1 MLIHLVSAYKI
12 SFHLGFLEPNIPVYM
27 YFTLSEITYVC
38 LEYKPKDE
46 QHMQGNQPK
55 KRMLSKIR
63 VMITY
68 HVIEIKKK
76 KNTQSEYNFVLLL
89 TTSNFKK

>member
-76 KNTQSEYNFVLLL
+76 NKRSEYNFVLLL

>member
-1 MLIHLVSAYKI
+1 
-12 SFHLGFLEPNIPVYM
+12 
-27 YFTLSEITYVC
+27 
-38 LEYKPKDE
+38 
-46 QHMQGNQPK
+46 MQGNQPK

-76 KNTQSEYNFVLLL
+76 KKTQSEYNFVLLL

>member
-1 MLIHLVSAYKI
+1 MLIHLVRAYKI

-76 KNTQSEYNFVLLL
+76 KKKQSEYNFVLLL

>member
-76 KNTQSEYNFVLLL
+76 KKHSQSIILFYF
-89 TTSNFKK
+89 

>member
-68 HVIEIKKK
+68 HFIEIKKK
-76 KNTQSEYNFVLLL
+76 NKQSEYNFVLLL

>member
-1 MLIHLVSAYKI
+1 
-12 SFHLGFLEPNIPVYM
+12 M

-76 KNTQSEYNFVLLL
+76 KKKQSEYNFVLLL

>member
-27 YFTLSEITYVC
+27 YFTLSKITYVC

-76 KNTQSEYNFVLLL
+76 NKQSEYNFVLLL

>member
-76 KNTQSEYNFVLLL
+76 KKQSEYNFVLLV

>member
-55 KRMLSKIR
+55 KIMLSKIR

-76 KNTQSEYNFVLLL
+76 KKTQSEYNFVLLL

>member
-1 MLIHLVSAYKI
+1 
-12 SFHLGFLEPNIPVYM
+12 M
-27 YFTLSEITYVC
+27 YFTLSEITYLC

-76 KNTQSEYNFVLLL
+76 KKTQSEYNFVLLL

>member
-76 KNTQSEYNFVLLL
+76 KKTQSEYNFVLLL

>member
-1 MLIHLVSAYKI
+1 
-12 SFHLGFLEPNIPVYM
+12 M

-55 KRMLSKIR
+55 KIMLSKIR

>member
-76 KNTQSEYNFVLLL
+76 KKQSEYNFVLLL

>member
-76 KNTQSEYNFVLLL
+76 NKQSEYNFVLLL

>member
-27 YFTLSEITYVC
+27 YFTLSKITYVC

-76 KNTQSEYNFVLLL
+76 KKKSEYNFVLLL

>member
-1 MLIHLVSAYKI
+1 
-12 SFHLGFLEPNIPVYM
+12 M

-76 KNTQSEYNFVLLL
+76 KKKQSDYNFVLLL

>member
-76 KNTQSEYNFVLLL
+76 KKQSEYNFVLLL
-89 TTSNFKK
+89 TTPNFKK

>member
-27 YFTLSEITYVC
+27 YFTLSEITYLC

-76 KNTQSEYNFVLLL
+76 KKTQSEYNFVLLL

>member
-1 MLIHLVSAYKI
+1 MLIHLVSANKI

-76 KNTQSEYNFVLLL
+76 KKKQSEYNFVLLL

>member
-68 HVIEIKKK
+68 HVIEIKKNNK
-76 KNTQSEYNFVLLL
+76 QSEYNFVLLL

>member
-1 MLIHLVSAYKI
+1 
-12 SFHLGFLEPNIPVYM
+12 M
-27 YFTLSEITYVC
+27 YFTLSKITYVC

-55 KRMLSKIR
+55 KIMLSKIR

-68 HVIEIKKK
+68 HVIEIKK
-76 KNTQSEYNFVLLL
+76 
-89 TTSNFKK
+89 

>member
-68 HVIEIKKK
+68 HVIEIKTKK
-76 KNTQSEYNFVLLL
+76 KQSEYNFVLLL

>member
-1 MLIHLVSAYKI
+1 MLIHLVSAHKI

-68 HVIEIKKK
+68 HVIEIKKNNK
-76 KNTQSEYNFVLLL
+76 QSEYNFVLLL

>member
-46 QHMQGNQPK
+46 QHMRGNQPK
-55 KRMLSKIR
+55 KRMLGKIR

-76 KNTQSEYNFVLLL
+76 K
-89 TTSNFKK
+89 KKTVGV

>member
-1 MLIHLVSAYKI
+1 MLIHLVSDYKI

-68 HVIEIKKK
+68 HVIEIKTKK
-76 KNTQSEYNFVLLL
+76 KQSEYNFVLLL

>member
-1 MLIHLVSAYKI
+1 
-12 SFHLGFLEPNIPVYM
+12 M

-76 KNTQSEYNFVLLL
+76 NKQSEYNFVLLL